1 MRYIKVLLLV
11 ILFFLILAGISRNEN
26 ISVCFHHFFN
36 GFMEHIKIRIIPGHI
51 GSTKDLWLML
61 TFCISHHTAS

>member
-11 ILFFLILAGISRNEN
+11 ILFFLILAGISGNEN
-26 ISVCFHHFFN
+26 ISVCLHHFFN

-61 TFCISHHTAS
+61 TFCVSHHTAS